1 MKFVTTLLLLGI
13 TNSLPTFKDNQM
25 IEIEENESI
34 WNPIGEHRLEMWKW
48 TH

>member
-1 MKFVTTLLLLGI
+1 
-13 TNSLPTFKDNQM
+13 M

-34 WNPIGEHRLEMWKW
+34 WNPIGEHKLEMWNW